1 MSLLSVQHV
10 SKAFGGL
17 RAVEAVTFDVG
28 QGEIVGLIGPNGAGK
43 TTLFNLI
50 SGFLRPDRGDIR
62 FDGQSLLGLE
72 PHQICARG
80 LARTFQIVQPF
91 ANLTVAQNVM
101 VGAFIH
107 TAREAEARE
116 RALEILRFV
125 GLLGKRSFP
134 ARSLTLAERKRLEV
148 ARALATEPRLLLLD
162 EVMAGLNPRE
172 VQDVLG
178 LLRDVR
184 ARGVTILVIEHV
196 MHAIMRLCERIV
208 VLHHGQKI
216 AEGPPT
222 AIARDPR
229 VVEAYLGEEFAL
241 A

>member
-1 MSLLSVQHV
+1 MSLLSIEHV

-17 RAVEAVTFDVG
+17 RAVEDVTFAVA

-50 SGFLRPDRGDIR
+50 SGFIPPDHGDIR
-62 FDGQSLLGLE
+62 FAGQSLLGLE

-91 ANLTVAQNVM
+91 ANLTVVQNVM

-107 TAREAEARE
+107 TDREGEARA
-116 RALEILRFV
+116 RALDVLRFV
-125 GLLGKRSFP
+125 GLFGKRDVP

-148 ARALATEPRLLLLD
+148 ARALATEPKLLLLD
-162 EVMAGLNPRE
+162 EVMAGLTPRE
-172 VQDVLG
+172 IHDVLD
-178 LLRDVR
+178 LLREVR
-184 ARGVTILVIEHV
+184 GRGVTILVIEHV

-208 VLHHGQKI
+208 VLHHGQTI
-216 AEGPPT
+216 AEGPPA

>member
-107 TAREAEARE
+107 TDREAEARE